1 MALHVT
7 KCPGC
12 ESTFNTSAAMLGLAE
27 GKVRCGACL
36 TIFQAI
42 DNFIEPLASEYPHE
56 QDSVFV
62 GNNPQ
67 DYFDPTK
74 FLTRSTLQQEDEEI
88 EGISEVTKEEI
99 AEELEEA
106 VHASL
111 ENDPIE
117 EEDLQFSE
125 EYTNEFFESIEQS
138 IAESLKE
145 AEKNVLLEQFQEREV
160 SFFEEFLPPLIS
172 ESEPI
177 DPEPFPDS
185 SDELV
190 DPFEQAPE
198 QNESQETAKH
208 EERAKV
214 RDPESDYPDP
224 DTGHEIDSNDQ
235 FRELPEDFSAH
246 TIAETQS
253 PPQDAFPES
262 IPEESGD
269 ELGTR
274 DYFVAESITEII
286 PPQKDFAGEEDDTK
300 KIRARALQ
308 AQLDDGE
315 TLESIPEESIA
326 ALDIS
331 STPVELIAGEQ
342 RRYGRQIFLGI
353 TILLLGT
360 VLGSQYLWQNMG
372 VLNQNDRVRPL
383 YEFVCTYTSCDL
395 PDYSDI
401 SAIHSD
407 SLTVTSHPELENGLT
422 VNIEFRNTASF
433 PQAFPVMVLSF
444 NSASNEIVALRE
456 FAPDEYLNPVLRD
469 ISMMPSVSPV
479 QVSLEIIDPGPG
491 ALNYTLAFRLP

>member
-74 FLTRSTLQQEDEEI
+74 FLTRSALQQEDEEI

-198 QNESQETAKH
+198 QNESQETATVSYTH
-208 EERAKV
+208 L
-214 RDPESDYPDP
+214 
-224 DTGHEIDSNDQ
+224 T
-235 FRELPEDFSAH
+235 LP
-246 TIAETQS
+246 
-253 PPQDAFPES
+253 
-262 IPEESGD
+262 
-269 ELGTR
+269 
-274 DYFVAESITEII
+274 
-286 PPQKDFAGEEDDTK
+286 K
-300 KIRARALQ
+300 KA
-308 AQLDDGE
+308 
-315 TLESIPEESIA
+315 
-326 ALDIS
+326 
-331 STPVELIAGEQ
+331 
-342 RRYGRQIFLGI
+342 
-353 TILLLGT
+353 
-360 VLGSQYLWQNMG
+360 
-372 VLNQNDRVRPL
+372 
-383 YEFVCTYTSCDL
+383 
-395 PDYSDI
+395 
-401 SAIHSD
+401 
-407 SLTVTSHPELENGLT
+407 
-422 VNIEFRNTASF
+422 
-433 PQAFPVMVLSF
+433 
-444 NSASNEIVALRE
+444 
-456 FAPDEYLNPVLRD
+456 
-469 ISMMPSVSPV
+469 
-479 QVSLEIIDPGPG
+479 
-491 ALNYTLAFRLP
+491 